1 MSDVGIIS
9 INIHSFFLNYGAALH
24 SFAFQKYLDKLG
36 VDSVIVDY
44 KSKHFGNFRFDKF
57 YLNFIHGKKLRPVI
71 SAFLFYTIPYKRK
84 DKAFRKFY
92 AENCRIIDNNGSSY
106 TYDFFNEHSD
116 SIYFDFPV
124 VVCESDVI
132 WSPKTSNG
140 FDRVFFCDYK
150 SFDGKIKVSYAP
162 SISNTKL
169 TSEQESEFERLVSN
183 FDYLSCR
190 EKQTA
195 EYVQKLTGRKCT
207 HVLAPVLMLDEKD
220 YLPYLEKQNAKKYLL
235 VYNVM
240 MNDKKMIS
248 FAKKLA
254 KNKGLKLIEIS
265 DFVRNKI
272 DHKTLTGRSIG
283 EFLWLIKNADYF
295 VTNSF
300 HGVCF
305 AALFRKEFLVFERDG
320 VDLKVKSLLEILGL
334 SNRFVC
340 QSEIDSYK
348 GSNKQ
353 TDWKSVKFR
362 LDEHRKMSKDFI
374 EESIMKNLKH
384 YKKKGGGVIFIPLN
398 HKKLRSAQNKEAA

>member
-1 MSDVGIIS
+1 MSDVGIVS

-36 VDSVIVDY
+36 IDSVIVDY

-57 YLNFIHGKKLRPVI
+57 YLNFIHSKKLRPMI

-84 DKAFRKFY
+84 DKLFRKFY

-116 SIYFDFPV
+116 SIYFDFPIA
-124 VVCESDVI
+124 VCESDVI

-150 SFDGKIKVSYAP
+150 CFDGKIKVAYAP

-169 TSEQESEFERLVSN
+169 TSEQETEFKRLVSN
-183 FDYLSCR
+183 FDCISCR
-190 EKQTA
+190 EKETA
-195 EYVQKLTGRKCT
+195 EYVQKLIGKKCA
-207 HVLAPVLMLDEKD
+207 HVLDPVLLLDEKD
-220 YLPYLEKQNAKKYLL
+220 YLPYLESRNEKKYLL

-272 DHKTLTGRSIG
+272 DHKTLAGRSIG

-305 AALFRKEFLVFERDG
+305 AILFKKEFLVFERDG
-320 VDLKVKSLLEILGL
+320 FDLKVKSLLEILDL
-334 SNRFVC
+334 ENRFVY
-340 QSEIDSYK
+340 QSGIDSYK
-348 GSNKQ
+348 GSDEQ
-353 TDWKSVKFR
+353 TDWESVYLKV
-362 LDEHRKMSKDFI
+362 SKYKKISKEYI
-374 EESIMKNLKH
+374 EESIVKNLK
-384 YKKKGGGVIFIPLN
+384 YDQGRKKMRGG
-398 HKKLRSAQNKEAA
+398 HKKLRSAHNKEAA

>member
-57 YLNFIHGKKLRPVI
+57 YLNFIHGKRLRPVI
-71 SAFLFYTIPYKRK
+71 SAFLFYTLPYRRK

-92 AENCRIIDNNGSSY
+92 AENCRMEDNNGAPY

-116 SIYFDFPV
+116 SIHFDFPIA
-124 VVCESDVI
+124 VCESDVI

-150 SFDGKIKVSYAP
+150 CFDEKIKVAYAP

-169 TSEQESEFERLVSN
+169 TTEQEEEFKRLLSN

-195 EYVQKLTGRKCT
+195 EYVQKLVGRKCT
-207 HVLAPVLMLDEKD
+207 HVLDPVLLLDEED

-254 KNKGLKLIEIS
+254 KKKDLKLIEIS

-300 HGVCF
+300 HGACF
-305 AALFRKEFLVFERDG
+305 AVLFKKEFLVFERDG
-320 VDLKVKSLLEILGL
+320 FDLKVKSLLEILGL
-334 SNRFVC
+334 ENKFVC

-348 GSNKQ
+348 ASDEQ
-353 TDWKSVKFR
+353 TDWESVYLKLNAQR
-362 LDEHRKMSKDFI
+362 EISKKYI
-374 EESIMKNLKH
+374 EESIVENLKH
-384 YKKKGGGVIFIPLN
+384 NGGGYTSIANSPRIFSEVLY
-398 HKKLRSAQNKEAA
+398 A